1 MRFTTNVTF
10 KAGSTFE
17 IDGGR
22 VAGGKKVD
30 GIEVA
35 GGVTIEEGAKLKIM
49 TKMPGGTF
57 PLIKSTQPIAGAFTV
72 ELAEGASKVR
82 LSSRV
87 ENDTYYLEGTFS
99 EGFAVTVR

>member
-1 MRFTTNVTF
+1 MTF
-10 KAGSTFE
+10 KAGTTLE

-22 VAGGKKVD
+22 VAGVKKVD

-49 TKMPGGTF
+49 TKMPGGMF

-87 ENDTYYLEGTFS
+87 DNDTYYLDGTFG
-99 EGFAVTVR
+99 EGFAVIVR